1 MRPLGEFEQVVLLAV
16 LRLGEEAYGA
26 SVLDEIRRRAGR
38 RVARGALYVTL
49 DRLEEKGLI
58 RSRYAE
64 GGPARGGR
72 PRRLL
77 ALTPSGRRALREA
90 RETLL
95 RLWQGLESLVERG

>member
-1 MRPLGEFEQVVLLAV
+1 MLAV

-26 SVLDEIRRRAGR
+26 SVLDEIRSRAGR

-49 DRLEEKGLI
+49 DRLEDKGLI

-64 GGPARGGR
+64 GGPERGGR

-77 ALTPSGRRALREA
+77 ALTPAGRRALRDA
-90 RETLL
+90 RATLL
-95 RLWQGLESLVERG
+95 RLWQGLESLLERG